1 MPFLAASCCSSRRA
15 SVRLSRPRGAPT
27 APRPPISGPHIP
39 VVGSCLYTSRF
50 LTNVGAEHADGNVE
64 DAMRHC
70 PEKNIFLT
78 AAMPFR
84 ALVPEPKVRPL
95 NAPSRSQFAS
105 AMDDITERESD
116 WLLVV
121 FGGTEAQC
129 RD

>member
-1 MPFLAASCCSSRRA
+1 MFVHESLPDEC
-15 SVRLSRPRGAPT
+15 SVRSART
-27 APRPPISGPHIP
+27 
-39 VVGSCLYTSRF
+39 VTSKR
-50 LTNVGAEHADGNVE
+50 
-64 DAMRHC
+64 MRRC
-70 PEKNIFLT
+70 PEKKHFLT